1 MRSATTETA
10 PVKPKARGIKKI
22 EVPNDG
28 RSLTVQRDHLV
39 EDARRAICD
48 DYGELDRRM
57 QIAKPDVQRYETLK
71 HAIKSWF
78 DQAPPDAD
86 GTIEGAAYR
95 LHVSAR
101 ERERRVRDVHAL
113 VEAIGLEKLL
123 ALVNIPLQRI
133 EDLRGRVRLE
143 EITVEA
149 RTGSRRIKAVPLRAA
164 KENPRAGG
172 AGG

>member
-28 RSLTVQRDHLV
+28 RSLTVQRDRLV
-39 EDARRAICD
+39 EEARRAICD
-48 DYGELDRRM
+48 ECGELDRRM
-57 QIAKPDVQRYETLK
+57 QIAKPDVQRFETLK

-78 DQAPPDAD
+78 DNLPPDAD

-113 VEAIGLEKLL
+113 VRAIGLEKLL
-123 ALVNIPLQRI
+123 ELVIIPLGAI
-133 EDLRGRVRLE
+133 ENLIGRSRLAE
-143 EITVEA
+143 MTVEA
-149 RTGSRRIKAVPLRAA
+149 RTRS
-164 KENPRAGG
+164 PRVKGG
-172 AGG
+172 AARG